1 MTRHLLIALAAA
13 CCAIPDASAQSA
25 RARPAV
31 AATDLRQVSRTLEA
45 LSDQVGAAVVQVF
58 AVGYATPSDASEERS
73 LLAQQRSTG
82 SGVIL
87 DPDGFIVTN
96 AHVVQGA
103 YKVQVQLAAP
113 RRDGARSIVGPRPRI
128 VGAQIVAIDEETD
141 LSVLKVDEKALPF
154 LELADSDGVRP
165 GQLVLAF
172 GSPLGLDSSVTLG
185 VVSAVARQLEPDDP
199 MIYIQTDASINPGNS
214 GGPLV
219 DTDGRVVGIN
229 TLILSQSGGNE
240 GLGFAAPSN
249 IVRNIFE
256 QVRKY
261 GRVRRGEIGERAQTI
276 TPSLAEGLKL
286 PRNWGVVLGDVN
298 PDGPAASAGLEAG
311 DIVATL
317 DGKPMENGRQLQVNL
332 YGRAIGDVV
341 KLQILRG
348 TRALDVPVTVIE
360 RADDPDRFA
369 GMVRP
374 DEHLVRRLGI
384 LGLTFSQPLSA
395 LLPDLR
401 VPSGV
406 VVAAAARTGPP
417 AWEGELQPGDVIHAV
432 NRTTIKDMSALR
444 AAVDELKVGDA
455 LVLRIERE
463 GEMLFLGGRVE

>member
-1 MTRHLLIALAAA
+1 M
-13 CCAIPDASAQSA
+13 
-25 RARPAV
+25 
-31 AATDLRQVSRTLEA
+31 
-45 LSDQVGAAVVQVF
+45 
-58 AVGYATPSDASEERS
+58 
-73 LLAQQRSTG
+73 
-82 SGVIL
+82 
-87 DPDGFIVTN
+87 
-96 AHVVQGA
+96 
-103 YKVQVQLAAP
+103 
-113 RRDGARSIVGPRPRI
+113 
-128 VGAQIVAIDEETD
+128 
-141 LSVLKVDEKALPF
+141 
-154 LELADSDGVRP
+154 
-165 GQLVLAF
+165 
-172 GSPLGLDSSVTLG
+172 
-185 VVSAVARQLEPDDP
+185 
-199 MIYIQTDASINPGNS
+199 
-214 GGPLV
+214 
-219 DTDGRVVGIN
+219 
-229 TLILSQSGGNE
+229 
-240 GLGFAAPSN
+240 
-249 IVRNIFE
+249 
-256 QVRKY
+256 
-261 GRVRRGEIGERAQTI
+261 
-276 TPSLAEGLKL
+276 
-286 PRNWGVVLGDVN
+286 
-298 PDGPAASAGLEAG
+298 
-311 DIVATL
+311 ATL

-348 TRALDVPVTVIE
+348 TRTLDVPVTVIE
-360 RADDPDRFA
+360 RGDDPDRFA